1 MPKKRGVGSSAESR
15 PPLFFSCP
23 FFFYGGCGRPFFLG
37 FRSGEGTHHTST
49 RHKNTTGGVNPRAAR
64 AQATS
69 RQPAARDVDLA
80 QAGRHSN
87 KVWPRRVRATDSTGA
102 ATRGRQTR
110 PQHGCSTKRGPC
122 RVRATTANPQAA
134 THSIRRPQ
142 ITGPQ
147 AARAQHQNPRRVPAT
162 TTRCSGRKGRGYRS
176 ADQRAAT
183 PTMHNPQG
191 CNRRTPQAARA
202 QRQEPI
208 RPQGTAAES
217 RRPQAKREQPPGR
230 QNRLQEHNPPGH
242 RPQGTIKPPGHKA
255 HTANSQ
261 QHPPQQPPPPGGPG
275 TEPVPLHL
283 RYSHHTTQRPRTPR
297 GCGSTPDGI
306 HHTHPSA
313 SRQHTP
319 PSTSKA
325 TPAKPAGPTTTLHM
339 LEAAEHTPTSHGAY
353 YGGAVIGR

>member
-1 MPKKRGVGSSAESR
+1 M
-15 PPLFFSCP
+15 
-23 FFFYGGCGRPFFLG
+23 
-37 FRSGEGTHHTST
+37 
-49 RHKNTTGGVNPRAAR
+49 
-64 AQATS
+64 
-69 RQPAARDVDLA
+69 
-80 QAGRHSN
+80 
-87 KVWPRRVRATDSTGA
+87 
-102 ATRGRQTR
+102 
-110 PQHGCSTKRGPC
+110 
-122 RVRATTANPQAA
+122 RATTANPQAA

-261 QHPPQQPPPPGGPG
+261 QHPPAAATTPQGARAPSRCRSTSDTATTPPRGPG
-275 TEPVPLHL
+275 H
-283 RYSHHTTQRPRTPR
+283 RAGAARPRTASTTHTQAPPANTPHHPPVRPHPR
-297 GCGSTPDGI
+297 NLLDPPPRSTCWRLQSTRPRA
-306 HHTHPSA
+306 TARTTAVRSSA
-313 SRQHTP
+313 GDRS
-319 PSTSKA
+319 
-325 TPAKPAGPTTTLHM
+325 PA
-339 LEAAEHTPTSHGAY
+339 
-353 YGGAVIGR
+353 AV